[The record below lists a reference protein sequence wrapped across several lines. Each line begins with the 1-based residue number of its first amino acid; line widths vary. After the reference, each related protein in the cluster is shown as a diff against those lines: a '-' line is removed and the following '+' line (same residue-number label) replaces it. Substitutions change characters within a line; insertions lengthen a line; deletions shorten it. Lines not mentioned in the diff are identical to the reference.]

1 MRCRVLTILA
11 LSALVTAA
19 AAQEESDCPRQRVIS
34 NGVCI
39 GKNGSDCSKP
49 QTQSRICYDAEP
61 QYTDEA
67 AKANIK
73 GIVRLW
79 ATVRTDGCASDI
91 KVVGSLGFGLD
102 EAAVSALERYR
113 FRKPPKPMLIN
124 VEFNFD
130 PQFSSR
136 NPVTGLT
143 CEEVT
148 HRSASRK

>member
-1 MRCRVLTILA
+1 MFA
-11 LSALVTAA
+11 LSALVVQAV
-19 AAQEESDCPRQRVIS
+19 AQEESDCPHRTMAGS
-34 NGVCI
+34 GVCI
-39 GKNGSDCSKP
+39 GKDAGDCAK
-49 QTQSRICYDAEP
+49 QQAQSPICYDAEP

-73 GIVRLW
+73 GIVRLS
-79 ATVRTDGCASDI
+79 AAVRTDGCASHI

-124 VEFNFD
+124 LEFNFD

-136 NPVTGLT
+136 NPVTGPK
-143 CEEVT
+143 CEEVA
-148 HRSASRK
+148 HRRSNRK